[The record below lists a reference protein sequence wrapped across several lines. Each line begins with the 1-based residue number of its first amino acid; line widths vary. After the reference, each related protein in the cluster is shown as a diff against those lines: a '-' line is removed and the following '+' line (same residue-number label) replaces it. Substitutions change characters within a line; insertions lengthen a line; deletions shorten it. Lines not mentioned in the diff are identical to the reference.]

1 MADISAGVSVLDLH
15 LDIRELAVL
24 SRDAA
29 QRGDALDAYLACCGM
44 AQIIEDWR
52 EAADSPARRLTA
64 LLGESGPGRRALRH
78 GVNAAGAVTRAAAL
92 TGAAQQLRGE
102 VGESVTMLADILAA
116 EHRPPADALPRPAL
130 DLAERVAATAAG
142 RLPGALTAAVARPP
156 SCFRSFDQH
165 PRDCAELAWRFAL
178 EYDARDAPVLVLGVR
193 TSGAYLAP
201 LIAAALRAM
210 GFRRAE
216 AATARPG
223 GPLPHA
229 ALRRAGR
236 TGPGRARGFVALVDD
251 PPTTG
256 GSMAQVARSVRQ
268 TFPAS
273 QVIALYAAFDGPQP
287 PKLPADMPRIVLPA
301 SAWHVRG
308 LLGHSS
314 VEALVRSA
322 FPFGDVIEVTVGE
335 PGLPTRDGHLGVQ
348 VTATFRT
355 ADGGSREA
363 AMRAEAAGLGYF
375 GSHARDIAARLDGF
389 VPPVHALHDGV
400 LLRGRGEP
408 IASEELSV
416 AEIAAYVAAR
426 RRHLRVPRDR
436 SIGLRGRQPAWE
448 VGARILA
455 AGFGRAAPALRPLI
469 VDPLLR
475 RLLVAAEPCLTDGRT
490 ALGPWESIGGYAE
503 DGARKTEFDEGGF
516 SHLDLACYDAA
527 FDLAGAAVLRP
538 DSRTALRE
546 AYTAVTGAAPDR
558 ARWFVYEYL
567 QAWNMERVCDN
578 ARAAREAQQAR
589 SRAVQRFFADAFL
602 ADLAV
607 EPGGPFVVLDVDGVL
622 ELELG
627 GAPATTLSAMRALR
641 ALRAHG
647 YRVVL
652 ATGRSLS
659 EVRDRC
665 TAYGLAGAVAEYG
678 AAAYVAATGETV
690 ALPEATVPGHAR
702 TALADTLLGHP
713 NLTLDHRYR
722 WCLRAVERGPDGTPR
737 GMRGLTLSRIT
748 AAHTG
753 FVPVIGDAQTDFVPA
768 GVEKSAGV
776 RALMKLLGAA
786 DAPVALAVGDTSM
799 DLGILRMAEL
809 GLAPAHASSAVRAA
823 GVRRTRAAYQAGL
836 AEAVA
841 RLLGHRPGRCA
852 QCAMPRLGEAERL
865 IAALLS
871 AGERGPRGLA
881 PAAVRL
887 AVRRLRG
894 GAPWK

>member
-1 MADISAGVSVLDLH
+1 MSARASVLDLH

-29 QRGDALDAYLACCGM
+29 RRGEALDTYLACCGM

-52 EAADSPARRLTA
+52 EATDSPARRLTA
-64 LLGESGPGRRALRH
+64 LLGEGGPGHRALRH
-78 GVNAAGAVTRAAAL
+78 GVNAANAVVRAAAL
-92 TGAAQQLRGE
+92 AGAAQQLRGE
-102 VGESVTMLADILAA
+102 VGELVTMLADILAA
-116 EHRPPADALPRPAL
+116 ERRQPADTLPRPAL
-130 DLAERVAATAAG
+130 DLAERVATTAAG

-165 PRDCAELAWRFAL
+165 PQDCAELAWRFAL
-178 EYDARDAPVLVLGVR
+178 EYDARDTPVVVLGVR

-201 LIAAALRAM
+201 LIAAALRAT

-223 GPLPHA
+223 GLLPHA

-236 TGPGRARGFVALVDD
+236 RCPGRARGLVAVVDD

-256 GSMAQVARSVRQ
+256 GSMAQVARSVRR

-273 QVIALYAAFDGPQP
+273 RVIALYAAFDGPQP

-301 SAWHVRG
+301 NAWHIRR
-308 LLGHSS
+308 LLDQSS
-314 VEALVRSA
+314 VEALVRAA
-322 FPFGDVIEVTVGE
+322 FPFGDVTDVIVEE
-335 PGLPTRDGHLGVQ
+335 PGLPTRDGHLGVL
-348 VTATFRT
+348 VTARFRT
-355 ADGGSREA
+355 QDGGSRET

-375 GSHARDIAARLDGF
+375 GGHAREVAARLDGL

-408 IASEELSV
+408 IAAEDVPV
-416 AEIAAYVAAR
+416 AEVAAYVAAR
-426 RRHLRVPRDR
+426 RQRLRVPSDR
-436 SIGLRGRQPAWE
+436 SSGLDGRQPAWE

-455 AGFGRAAPALRPLI
+455 AGFGRAAPALRPLV

-475 RLLVAAEPCLTDGRT
+475 KLLTAAEPCITDGRT
-490 ALGPWESIGGYAE
+490 ALSTWESIGEYTE
-503 DGARKTEFDEGGF
+503 DGARKSDFDEGSF

-538 DSRTALRE
+538 ESRSALHE
-546 AYTAVTGAAPDR
+546 AYTTVTGTTPDR

-567 QAWNMERVCDN
+567 QAWNMERVRDDV
-578 ARAAREAQQAR
+578 RAAHEAQQAR
-589 SRAVQRFFADAFL
+589 SRAVQQFFADVFL
-602 ADLAV
+602 ADLV
-607 EPGGPFVVLDVDGVL
+607 TEPTGPFVVLDVDGVL
-622 ELELG
+622 ELDFG
-627 GAPATTLSAMRALR
+627 GTPATTLAAMRALR

-652 ATGRSLS
+652 ATGRSLP
-659 EVRDRC
+659 EVSDRC
-665 TAYGLAGAVAEYG
+665 TAYLLAGAVAEYG
-678 AAAYVAATGETV
+678 AAAYVTATGETV
-690 ALPEATVPGHAR
+690 SLPEATVPGHAR
-702 TALADTLLGHP
+702 TALANTLLDRP

-722 WCLRAVERGPDGTPR
+722 WCLRVSEHRPDSSPR
-737 GMRGLTLSRIT
+737 GMRGLALSRIT

-799 DLGILRMAEL
+799 DLGILRMADL

-841 RLLGHRPGRCA
+841 RLLGHRPGACA
-852 QCAMPRLGEAERL
+852 ECAMPQLGRADRLVAT
-865 IAALLS
+865 LLS

-881 PAAVRL
+881 PAAARL
-887 AVRRLRG
+887 AVQRLKG
-894 GAPWK
+894 GAPWM